1 MAKPNA
7 IRPVIMSGGSGT
19 RMWPLSRRAQPKQF
33 HRFSLEQSL
42 FQKTLLRLKKREAAF
57 SAPIILGSAD
67 HETII
72 RRELEEISITPAQ
85 LIMEPMAKN
94 TGPAIAALAYAC
106 EQSQPGD
113 ILVVLPADHVIT
125 DADGFAEALIAGAKH
140 ADGGHIVTFGV
151 KPTRAETGY
160 GYIQNGEALGDGAY
174 RVGAFKE
181 KPDLA
186 TAEKYF
192 SSGDYSW
199 NAGIFMFRSDIL
211 IAEIEKFRPQ
221 IAKAAADAVKRGAMD
236 TDKLLLDADAFDKA
250 PEESIDYAVMENTE
264 RAAVI
269 AVDVG
274 WSDVGSW
281 TALWEVLEKDN
292 AENAGAKDAILLDC
306 ARTLALSSG
315 PKIAAIGVS
324 DLAII
329 ATEDGV
335 LVTRKDMA
343 QDVKKVVAALK
354 ETGRTDLT

>member
-1 MAKPNA
+1 MTKSYT

-19 RMWPLSRRAQPKQF
+19 RMWPISRRAQPKQF
-33 HRFSLEQSL
+33 HRFSSEHSL
-42 FQKTLLRLKKREAAF
+42 FQKTLLRLMERDSAF
-57 SAPIILGSAD
+57 SAPIILGAAD

-72 RRELEEISITPAQ
+72 RRELEDIDIAPAR

-94 TGPAIAALAYAC
+94 TAPAIAALAYAC

-113 ILVVLPADHVIT
+113 ILAVLPADHVIA
-125 DADGFAEALIAGAKH
+125 DAGSFADSLIEGAQY
-140 ADGGHIVTFGV
+140 ADNGHIVTFGV

-160 GYIQNGEALGDGAY
+160 GYIHSGKALGDSAY
-174 RVGAFKE
+174 SVAAFKE

-186 TAEKYF
+186 TAEDYLA
-192 SSGDYSW
+192 SGDYSW
-199 NAGIFMFRSDIL
+199 NAGIFMFRSDVL

-221 IAKAAADAVKRGAMD
+221 IAEAAAAAVKQGSMEK
-236 TDKLLLDADAFDKA
+236 DKLLLNADIFDKA

-264 RAAVI
+264 HAAVI

-281 TALWEVLEKDN
+281 TALWEVMEKDGN
-292 AENAGAKDAILLDC
+292 ENAGADNAIMLDC
-306 ARTLALSSG
+306 AQTLALSSG

-329 ATEDGV
+329 ATEDGI

-354 ETGRTDLT
+354 EAGRTDLT